1 VDVHKPALW
10 GNKFMFPPIIE
21 DKRNEPLMND
31 CLTALVKRVAKL
43 REVRLKACHCIEE
56 FNLQRNCSLDRQEKL
71 AFECPRLSDPSR
83 EPAKGKSAFFSIR
96 Q

>member
-1 VDVHKPALW
+1 MHNPALW

-31 CLTALVKRVAKL
+31 CLTALVKSMAKL
-43 REVRLKACHCIEE
+43 REAGLKACHCIEE
-56 FNLQRNCSLDRQEKL
+56 FNLQRICSLGHREKL

-83 EPAKGKSAFFSIR
+83 EPAECKSAFFSIR